1 MGRTFL
7 GYERE
12 DGKVGIRNHVLV
24 MPSVI
29 CVETLAKKIADK
41 TGAMYITNPIGCG
54 QNPKDTPVM
63 LDVLSGL
70 IANANVYGVLIV
82 GLGCEFMKEE
92 TFKDAIFKK
101 CNKPVEYVCMQKVGS
116 YSKTIEKGVE
126 LIQGLMADAAKLER
140 KPFDYSKL
148 ILGLECG
155 GSDPTS
161 GFSSNTVLG
170 LVSDEVIKAGGT
182 AILSETVEAIG
193 AEHILRE
200 RGCTKEVGDKI
211 YNAII
216 DWERNRFAE
225 SGRSVR
231 LGNPSPGNKA
241 GGITTISE
249 KSLGCIHKSGSEPF
263 TDCYEYG
270 QWIDKPGLYFL
281 NAPSFDVLNVTALVA
296 SGATLVAFTT
306 GLGNPIGNPV
316 APVVKITGNHDTA
329 LALDEIIDL
338 DTSESIS
345 GEKSLAE
352 LAEIM
357 SDAFVEYCNGKQTK
371 AEENGANEMCLNQCY
386 SYE

>member
-1 MGRTFL
+1 MGRTFT
-7 GYERE
+7 GYKRE
-12 DGKVGIRNHVLV
+12 NGKVGVRNHVVV

-29 CVETLAKKIADK
+29 CVETIAKKIAEK
-41 TGAMYITNPIGCG
+41 TGAVYLTNPIGCG

-63 LDVLSGL
+63 LDVLSGM

-82 GLGCEFMKEE
+82 GLGCEFMKED
-92 TFKDAIFKK
+92 TFRQVIAAKR
-101 CNKPVEYVCMQKVGS
+101 NMPVEYVCMHQVGS

-126 LIQGLMADAAKLER
+126 LVEKLKEGAAKVER
-140 KPFDYSKL
+140 IEADYSKL

-170 LVSDEVIKAGGT
+170 LVSDEVVGAGGT

-193 AEHILRE
+193 AEHILRA
-200 RGCTKEVGDKI
+200 RGKTPEIGDKI

-249 KSLGCIHKSGSEPF
+249 KSLGCIHKSGSYQF
-263 TDCYEYG
+263 DDCCEYG

-338 DTSESIS
+338 DTSATIS
-345 GEKSLAE
+345 GEKTLAE
-352 LAEIM
+352 LAETM
-357 SDAFVEYCNGKQTK
+357 SDLFAEICSGKKTK
-371 AEENGANEMCLNQCY
+371 AEDNNSNEMCLNQCY